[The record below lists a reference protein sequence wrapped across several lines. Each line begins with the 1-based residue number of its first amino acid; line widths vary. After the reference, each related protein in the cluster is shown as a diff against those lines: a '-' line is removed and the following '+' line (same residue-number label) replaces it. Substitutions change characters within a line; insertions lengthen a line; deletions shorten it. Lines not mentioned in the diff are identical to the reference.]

1 MFLRPAGRA
10 VTRWLLRRLFS
21 ECLTVG
27 GRGHKHGG
35 SASEVS
41 GVFRKLEERTGF
53 SPISLQA
60 LLEDD
65 LFDSFVV
72 SVISVCREVDPLSL
86 DTPVRTEAT
95 RFFSSLATVQ
105 VPRRALIG
113 SLPCRD
119 AEGGGV
125 CLRHEEDFGVRC
137 ERKGGLGV
145 RAPRLTS
152 VRVCLNCCQV
162 SNKVLL

>member
-1 MFLRPAGRA
+1 MVTSSAFSQCLALGGGGTNMAVQPVKSLGFL
-10 VTRWLLRRLFS
+10 
-21 ECLTVG
+21 
-27 GRGHKHGG
+27 
-35 SASEVS
+35 
-41 GVFRKLEERTGF
+41 RKLEERTGF

-72 SVISVCREVDPLSL
+72 SVISVCREVEPLSP

-95 RFFSSLATVQ
+95 LFFSSLATVQ

-119 AEGGGV
+119 VEGGGV

-145 RAPRLTS
+145 RAPRFDQYS
-152 VRVCLNCCQV
+152 CLFELF
-162 SNKVLL
+162 SSE

>member
-1 MFLRPAGRA
+1 MSRF
-10 VTRWLLRRLFS
+10 
-21 ECLTVG
+21 G

-41 GVFRKLEERTGF
+41 GFFFSETRRNWTGF
-53 SPISLQA
+53 SPVSLQA

-72 SVISVCREVDPLSL
+72 SVISVCREVEPLSP

-95 RFFSSLATVQ
+95 LFFSSLATVQ

-145 RAPRLTS
+145 RAPRLIS
-152 VRVCLNCCQV
+152 NRVYLNCSQV